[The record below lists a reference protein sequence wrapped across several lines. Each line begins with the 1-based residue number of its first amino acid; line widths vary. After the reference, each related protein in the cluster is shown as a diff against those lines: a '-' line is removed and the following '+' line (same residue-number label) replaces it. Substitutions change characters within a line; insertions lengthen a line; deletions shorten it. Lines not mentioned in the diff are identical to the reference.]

1 MDKTF
6 WDERFGEPGFM
17 YGDQPNDFLKS
28 QSFLLKPS
36 GRILCLAEGEGR
48 NAVYLASQGYDVT
61 CVDFSAAGLTK
72 TAQLAEAKGVH
83 VETVCADLTHYDI
96 HAGTWDG
103 IVMIFGHFDN
113 PLRLSLYQRIAA
125 GLKKGGKVLMEV
137 YSTDQLALGT
147 GGPKSLEYLYSKE
160 ELEVAFKS
168 FSTVSIQEVRREI
181 HEGEYHN
188 GLSVTIQVIATK

>member
-28 QSFLLKPS
+28 EAFLLKPS

-61 CVDFSAAGLTK
+61 CVDYSEAGLTK
-72 TAQLAEAKGVH
+72 TAQLAEAKGVQ
-83 VETVCADLTHYDI
+83 VETVCADLTHYNI
-96 HAGTWDG
+96 QAGSWDG

-113 PLRLSLYQRIAA
+113 PLRRSLYQRISA

-137 YSTDQLALGT
+137 YSSEQLALGT
-147 GGPKSLEYLYSKE
+147 GGPKSLEYLYTKE
-160 ELEVAFKS
+160 ELEAAFND
-168 FSTVSIQEVRREI
+168 FSSVSIFALMREI

-188 GLSVTIQVIATK
+188 GLSATLQVVATK